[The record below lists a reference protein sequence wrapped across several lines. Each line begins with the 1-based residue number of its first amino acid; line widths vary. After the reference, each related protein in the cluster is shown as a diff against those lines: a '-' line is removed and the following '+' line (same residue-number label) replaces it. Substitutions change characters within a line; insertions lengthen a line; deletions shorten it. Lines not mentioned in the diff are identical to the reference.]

1 MARRPNWR
9 AIRIH
14 RSYSVDEAARALGVA
29 KVTVRRWIASGGLPV
44 IDDCKPTLILGA
56 ELSAFV
62 KGKRA
67 PKHKLR
73 LDQCYCMRCHA
84 PKGAAL
90 CEAEL
95 IQTKGASAMVRML
108 CETCAAVMHKRVSWK
123 QVRRLST
130 LVSLS
135 GAQRFKHLIETT
147 QPCVNDHCEKEV

>member
-29 KVTVRRWIASGGLPV
+29 KVTVRRWIASGSLPV

-56 ELSAFV
+56 ELSVFV

-73 LDQCYCMRCHA
+73 LDQCFCMRCRE
-84 PKGAAL
+84 PKAAARS
-90 CEAEL
+90 EAEL
-95 IQTKGASAMVRML
+95 IQTKGANAMVRML
-108 CETCAAVMHKRVSWK
+108 CETCATVMHKRVSWK
-123 QVRRLST
+123 QIPQLSA

-135 GAQRFKHLIETT
+135 GTQRFEHLSEPIH
-147 QPCVNDHCEKEV
+147 PCVNDHNEKEV